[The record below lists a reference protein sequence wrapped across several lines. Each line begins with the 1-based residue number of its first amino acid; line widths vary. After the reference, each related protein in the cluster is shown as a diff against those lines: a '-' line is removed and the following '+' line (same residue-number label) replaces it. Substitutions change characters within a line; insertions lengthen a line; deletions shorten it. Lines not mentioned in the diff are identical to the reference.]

1 MPIAQTSAS
10 AGQGNK
16 AESLAGSLL
25 SVPVLEVTVV
35 LALCSYFYL
44 RWKSRKQVSQFWQAS
59 LLSACRLMG
68 LSSRTSA

>member
-44 RWKSRKQVSQFWQAS
+44 RWKSRKQVSQF
-59 LLSACRLMG
+59 
-68 LSSRTSA
+68 